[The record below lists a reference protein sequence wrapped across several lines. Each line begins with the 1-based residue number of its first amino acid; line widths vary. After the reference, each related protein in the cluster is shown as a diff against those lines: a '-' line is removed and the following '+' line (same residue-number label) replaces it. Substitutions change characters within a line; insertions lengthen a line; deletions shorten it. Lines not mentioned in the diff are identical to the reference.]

1 MAKTELAYESYLL
14 KVEKNGVNDGLS
26 TSRDRFVTA
35 YNEAQNKFSEFHLQN
50 RGSDDIRYI
59 EHLLVLDKKILPAS
73 KTSDHYNFPLP
84 ENYLD
89 LADVRGRCSQGTCTN
104 QTLDL
109 VDIQKAENIS
119 TVIGDE
125 DNKPSFKWRE
135 APYVIASK
143 KVNVYTD
150 NTFSV
155 DEILLSYYRYP
166 TKIALLDPLDPESQ
180 FDESIII
187 EWDAKSLDRI
197 ISLTAGEFD
206 MNTNNPRFQ
215 AQNARAQK

>member
-1 MAKTELAYESYLL
+1 MAKIELAYESYLL

-26 TSRDRFVTA
+26 TSRDRFVIA
-35 YNEAQNKFSEFHLQN
+35 FNEAQDKYTEFHLQG
-50 RGSDDIRYI
+50 RGSDDVRYI
-59 EHLLVLDKKILPAS
+59 EHLLILDEKILTSS

-84 ENYLD
+84 INYLD
-89 LADVRGRCSQGTCTN
+89 LASVRGIGSQETCTN
-104 QTLDL
+104 QKIDL
-109 VDIQKAENIS
+109 FDVEKAENLPLLL
-119 TVIGDE
+119 TDE

-135 APYVIASK
+135 ALYLIASNN
-143 KVNVYTD
+143 VNVYTD

-166 TKIALLDPLDPESQ
+166 TKIALLDPYNPESK
-180 FDESIII
+180 FDESIDI

-197 ISLTAGEFD
+197 ISITAGEFD

-215 AQNARAQK
+215 VQNARAQK

>member
-1 MAKTELAYESYLL
+1 MAKIESAYESYLL

-26 TSRDRFVTA
+26 TSRDRFVIS
-35 YNEAQNKFSEFHLQN
+35 YNEAQNKYTEFHLQN
-50 RGSDDIRYI
+50 RGIDDVRYI
-59 EHLLVLDKKILPAS
+59 EHLLVLDKKIPAS
-73 KTSDHYNFPLP
+73 SKTFDHHNFPLP
-84 ENYLD
+84 KNYLD
-89 LADVRGRCSQGTCTN
+89 LVDVRGRGSQGACEK
-104 QTLDL
+104 QSIDL
-109 VDIQKAENIS
+109 FDIKKAENIS
-119 TVIGDE
+119 EILKDE

-135 APYVIASK
+135 APYLIASNQ
-143 KVNVYTD
+143 VSVYTD

-166 TKIALLDPLDPESQ
+166 TEIALVDPYNPESK
-180 FDESIII
+180 FNESIEI

-206 MNTNNPRFQ
+206 LNTNNPRFQ

>member
-1 MAKTELAYESYLL
+1 MAKIELAYESYLL

-26 TSRDRFVTA
+26 TSRDRFVIA
-35 YNEAQNKFSEFHLQN
+35 FNEAQNKYSEFHLQN
-50 RGSDDIRYI
+50 RGVDDVRYI
-59 EHLLVLDKKILPAS
+59 EHLLVIDKRIDSPTKI
-73 KTSDHYNFPLP
+73 SDHYNFPLP
-84 ENYLD
+84 DNYLD
-89 LADVRGRCSQGTCTN
+89 LSFIRGVGSQNSCKN

-109 VDIQKAENIS
+109 FDAKKAENLPEILN
-119 TVIGDE
+119 DE

-135 APYVIASK
+135 APYLIASNN
-143 KVNVYTD
+143 VNVYTD

-166 TKIALLDPLDPESQ
+166 NKIALVDPYNPESA
-180 FDESIII
+180 FDETIEI

-206 MNTNNPRFQ
+206 LNTNNPRFQ

>member
-1 MAKTELAYESYLL
+1 MAKIELAYESYLL
-14 KVEKNGVNDGLS
+14 KVEKNAVNDGLS
-26 TSRDRFVTA
+26 TSRDRFVILF
-35 YNEAQNKFSEFHLQN
+35 NEAQNKFSEFHLQN
-50 RGSDDIRYI
+50 RGIDDIRYI
-59 EHLLVLDKKILPAS
+59 EHLLILDKKI
-73 KTSDHYNFPLP
+73 TSPSQTADHYDFPLP
-84 ENYLD
+84 DDYLD
-89 LADVRGRCSQGTCTN
+89 VADVRGKASQGDCKG
-104 QTLDL
+104 QAIDL
-109 VDIQKAENIS
+109 FDLKKAENIS
-119 TVIGDE
+119 EIIGDE

-135 APYVIASK
+135 APYLIASN

-166 TKIALLDPLDPESQ
+166 TKISLLDPFNPESK
-180 FDESIII
+180 FDETITIG
-187 EWDAKSLDRI
+187 WDEKSLDRI